1 MNLTKY
7 LLLAT
12 LALGSTSVFAE
23 GGAER
28 SKQFWQAF
36 RDDQA
41 RLHGDQQQVVAERER
56 KAEEKARELAKD

>member
-7 LLLAT
+7 LLLAI
-12 LALGSTSVFAE
+12 LALGSTSIFAE

-36 RDDQA
+36 REDQA
-41 RLHGDQQQVVAERER
+41 RLHGDKQQAVAERER
-56 KAEEKARELAKD
+56 KAEDKARELAKD

>member
-7 LLLAT
+7 LLLAI

-36 RDDQA
+36 REDQA
-41 RLHGDQQQVVAERER
+41 RLHGDKQQAVAERER
-56 KAEEKARELAKD
+56 NAEEKARELAKD

>member
-12 LALGSTSVFAE
+12 LALGSASVYAE

-36 RDDQA
+36 RQDQE
-41 RLHGDQQQVVAERER
+41 RLHGDKQQAIVERER
-56 KAEEKARELAKD
+56 KAQEKAREVAKD

>member
-1 MNLTKY
+1 MNLTPY

-12 LALGSTSVFAE
+12 LALGSTNVYAE

-36 RDDQA
+36 RADQQ
-41 RLHGDQQQVVAERER
+41 RLHDDKQQAVAERER
-56 KAEEKARELAKD
+56 KTQEKARELAKD

>member
-7 LLLAT
+7 LLLAI

-41 RLHGDQQQVVAERER
+41 RLDGDKQQALAERER

>member
-7 LLLAT
+7 LLLAI
-12 LALGSTSVFAE
+12 LALGSTSIFAE

-41 RLHGDQQQVVAERER
+41 RLYGDKQQALAERER

>member
-12 LALGSTSVFAE
+12 LTLGSASVYAE

-28 SKQFWQAF
+28 SRQYWEAF
-36 RDDQA
+36 RQDQQ
-41 RLHGDQQQVVAERER
+41 RLHGDKQQAVVERER
-56 KAEEKARELAKD
+56 KAQENAQKVAKD

>member
-7 LLLAT
+7 LLLAI

-41 RLHGDQQQVVAERER
+41 RLYGDKQQVLAERER

>member
-7 LLLAT
+7 LLLAI

-41 RLHGDQQQVVAERER
+41 RLHGDKQQALAERE
-56 KAEEKARELAKD
+56 AEEKARELAKD

>member
-7 LLLAT
+7 LLLAI
-12 LALGSTSVFAE
+12 LAMGSTSAFAE

-36 RDDQA
+36 REDQA
-41 RLHGDQQQVVAERER
+41 RLHGDKQQAVVERER

>member
-7 LLLAT
+7 LLLAI
-12 LALGSTSVFAE
+12 LALGSTNVFAE

-36 RDDQA
+36 REDQA
-41 RLHGDQQQVVAERER
+41 RLHGDKQQAVAERER